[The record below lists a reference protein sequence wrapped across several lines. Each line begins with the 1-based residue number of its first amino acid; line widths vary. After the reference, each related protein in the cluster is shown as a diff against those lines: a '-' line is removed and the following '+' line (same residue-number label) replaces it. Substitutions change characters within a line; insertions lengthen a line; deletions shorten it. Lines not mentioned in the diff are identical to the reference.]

1 MADTPQDAA
10 RPMTAAE
17 PNSAE
22 WWRQVAQGLSV
33 KAFDLQRALELML
46 EAYEAH
52 DSWCGNKPGSPGNSL
67 HWQAANAARNALGVE
82 RTQQPYQAPALRGPG
97 HPEPPAERRG
107 AMLRAEWDEACYLA
121 REDYT
126 KDPHAHIEALITA
139 GDAVLAA
146 LSAPPP
152 GQDTAGLVEAVRRWQ
167 TAVSKNGSTAE
178 ECAEA
183 AAADDELLAFP
194 LPAPTEE
201 T

>member
-1 MADTPQDAA
+1 
-10 RPMTAAE
+10 
-17 PNSAE
+17 
-22 WWRQVAQGLSV
+22 
-33 KAFDLQRALELML
+33 
-46 EAYEAH
+46 
-52 DSWCGNKPGSPGNSL
+52 
-67 HWQAANAARNALGVE
+67 
-82 RTQQPYQAPALRGPG
+82 
-97 HPEPPAERRG
+97 
-107 AMLRAEWDEACYLA
+107 MLRAEWDEACYLA